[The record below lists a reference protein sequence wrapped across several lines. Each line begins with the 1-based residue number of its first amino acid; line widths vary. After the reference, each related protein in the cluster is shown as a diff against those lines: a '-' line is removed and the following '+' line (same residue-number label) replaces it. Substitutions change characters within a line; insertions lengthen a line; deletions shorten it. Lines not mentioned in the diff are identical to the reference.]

1 MPLNRAVLQNRSRFY
16 QLSVAAV
23 AAGGIHLITT
33 APVVGQ
39 TDEGAPNAADLK
51 AVEQDLER
59 ERTAQEE
66 AFRQA
71 AKVADDAA
79 VIRRN
84 MVDAARRIQERERVL
99 TQLEDQLENL
109 EAHRDALAKTLK
121 HKDQQMRQVLLALE
135 RLAVRPTD
143 ALMLQPLR
151 PADAVR
157 SGLVLSAAVPALT
170 ENAVRLRVD
179 LESLYRTRTEII
191 DRRANVAANA
201 AALLDEQAGLE
212 RLYAEKAELQ
222 EGFKLQAEAATKRM
236 DGLAKE
242 ADGLRDL
249 LERIVADRLRQAAE
263 EAEQTAKAPFTLTPP
278 DGAAP
283 TPDVVI
289 ARRPP
294 PPAEVRSFALAR
306 GTLPFPAT
314 GRLAQRYGE
323 QTKNGVRSKG
333 IIIATR
339 PDAQVVSPFDA
350 IVAYSGPFRGYGQ
363 LLILEHSE
371 GYHTLMAGM
380 SRLEGVVGQRVLA
393 GEPVGV
399 MAPEGATSLYVEL
412 RRDGQ
417 PMNPL
422 PWLAAQNNEIRG

>member
-79 VIRRN
+79 VIRRD

-99 TQLEDQLENL
+99 TQLEDQLESL

-294 PPAEVRSFALAR
+294 PPAEVRSFCFSPR
-306 GTLPFPAT
+306 YPAIP
-314 GRLAQRYGE
+314 GD
-323 QTKNGVRSKG
+323 
-333 IIIATR
+333 R
-339 PDAQVVSPFDA
+339 P
-350 IVAYSGPFRGYGQ
+350 IGP
-363 LLILEHSE
+363 
-371 GYHTLMAGM
+371 T
-380 SRLEGVVGQRVLA
+380 
-393 GEPVGV
+393 
-399 MAPEGATSLYVEL
+399 L
-412 RRDGQ
+412 RRTDEKRSPVEGDNHRH
-417 PMNPL
+417 PPGRPGCL
-422 PWLAAQNNEIRG
+422 TV